1 MPTNDR
7 PKSHHTDQHG
17 PPALRVPGL
26 LERVSE
32 MTKDEAL
39 KTLSTPSYDMAP
51 VLVEACCIG
60 ERASEP
66 PSRIGSGAC
75 DSDPSR

>member
-1 MPTNDR
+1 
-7 PKSHHTDQHG
+7 
-17 PPALRVPGL
+17 
-26 LERVSE
+26 